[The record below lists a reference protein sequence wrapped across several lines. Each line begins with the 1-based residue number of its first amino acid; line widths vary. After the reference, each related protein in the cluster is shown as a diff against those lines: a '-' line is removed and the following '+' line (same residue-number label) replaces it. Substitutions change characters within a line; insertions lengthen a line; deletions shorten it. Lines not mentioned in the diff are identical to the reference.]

1 MSPRSKVHDMARYP
15 TGLTRPLPEPDNS
28 DAWPRGLDLAIDDQ
42 PLGTTAPCLNPE
54 CVEAVDYDLDARGS
68 GPLYCSHFCRSRT
81 SDLRVRV
88 AQQLQVIDT
97 ALGPDYRYARGV
109 HRTELRD
116 RQRHLMWWLARLS
129 TER

>member
-1 MSPRSKVHDMARYP
+1 MAARYP

-28 DAWPRGLDLAIDDQ
+28 DSWPRILDLALDDQ

-54 CVEAVDYDLDARGS
+54 CDQDVDYDLDTPGP

-88 AQQLQVIDT
+88 TQQLKVIES
-97 ALGPDYRYARGV
+97 ALGPDYRYVRGV
-109 HRTELRD
+109 PRAELRD
-116 RQRHLMWWLARLS
+116 RQRHLMWWQARLS
-129 TER
+129 PCPRGR